1 MEPILKRLFCILLI
15 ALHLINLVGG
25 YWIFYALQQESRESL
40 AAELDLDRYAGSD
53 AILIKLPL
61 TDPVSDKENYE
72 RVDGE
77 FEYNGTVYRMVKQKF
92 YKDTVYIV
100 CYKDDRTIAVKD
112 AFHDYAKSMSDT
124 PSGKKSEGKFDS
136 QFIKDYLLQGK
147 VRLIV
152 NLSAINVVN
161 HTVYR
166 NGYNS
171 QYDFAID
178 HPPQL
183 IA

>member
-1 MEPILKRLFCILLI
+1 MKKVVCILLV

-25 YWIFYALQQESRESL
+25 YWIFYALQQQTRATL
-40 AAELDLDRYAGSD
+40 AGELDLDMYAGSQ

-61 TDPVSDKENYE
+61 VDPVSDKENYE

-100 CYKDDRTIAVKD
+100 CYKDDTSIALKD
-112 AFHDYAKSMSDT
+112 ALQDYVKTFTDT
-124 PSGKKSEGKFDS
+124 PSGNKQESKFDS
-136 QFIKDYLLQGK
+136 LFIKDYLHQGK
-147 VRLIV
+147 VKLTVHFI
-152 NLSAINVVN
+152 AINIVN
-161 HTVYR
+161 HTVYL
-166 NGYNS
+166 NGYTH

-183 IA
+183 IS